1 MSIIFCYNL
10 GVMAM
15 NFNEVK
21 GLGEKSL
28 LLLKKLQ
35 VGTVSELLE
44 YYPYR
49 YEIIRITSLKDC
61 LNTKGTVNVQVASS
75 PVVKY
80 LKGHL
85 NCLGMKCLYN
95 GTLINVSIFNR
106 GYLRSWIVPG
116 MYISITGKYDS
127 LRNSFTASD
136 ISLEVIKTS
145 EIIPIYHLVS
155 GLNNKQIRLIMKNTL
170 ESRFDVDDY
179 IPRSLNDKYHLI
191 SKKEAIRIIHKP
203 DSLQN
208 LKQARLKL
216 IYEEFFVFA
225 FKINYLKK
233 LRNTSNGIKKVLPL
247 KNIKDFIGNLPFSLT
262 EDQEKTVEAIYQDMT
277 SNIKMNRLVLGDVGS
292 GKTVVALCAMVMNKE
307 AGYQSAMLVPTEVLA
322 QQHYTS
328 LKALAPQINF
338 GLLVGSMSSKE
349 KRQVLEEL
357 IYGKIDCL
365 IGTHAILNEKVT
377 FKRLGLV
384 VTDEQHRFGVK
395 QRNIIENKGLGVDV
409 IYMSATPIPRTY
421 ALGLYG
427 DMDVSIIRS
436 KPKGRKPVITKM
448 LLDKDI
454 MVALK
459 TSYENLKEGHQVYV
473 VAPLVEGNDEEKEK
487 SLEDVKR
494 LEEKFN
500 VAFKG
505 KYKTGILYG
514 KMNKETKNQ
523 VMKDFKEGIIKI
535 LISTTVIEV
544 GVDVS
549 NATVMIIY
557 DANLFGLATLHQLR
571 GRVGRSDIQSFC
583 FLVSKVDEERLRVL
597 ENSNDGFYISEKDF
611 EMRGSGEIFGEKQ
624 SGDMTFKIGNIKT
637 DGKIWLQAYKD
648 ATEYVNNFDDD
659 KLYLDVIKNLRG
671 N

>member
-1 MSIIFCYNL
+1 
-10 GVMAM
+10 MAM

-35 VGTVSELLE
+35 VGTVRELLE

-49 YEIIRITSLKDC
+49 YEIIRIASLRDC
-61 LNTKGTVNVQVASS
+61 INTKGTVNVEVASS

-80 LKGHL
+80 LGGHL
-85 NCLGMKCLYN
+85 NRLGMKCLYN

-106 GYLRSWIVPG
+106 GYLRSRIVPG

-136 ISLEVIKTS
+136 ISLEAIKTS

-155 GLNNKQIRLIMKNTL
+155 GLNNKQIRLIIKNTL
-170 ESRFDVDDY
+170 ESRLDVDDY
-179 IPRSLNDKYHLI
+179 IPKNLNDKYHLM
-191 SKKEAIRIIHKP
+191 SKKEAIRIIHEP
-203 DSLQN
+203 DNLKD

-233 LRNTSNGIKKVLPL
+233 LRNTNRGIKKNVSL
-247 KNIKDFIGNLPFSLT
+247 KNIKNFIESLPFPLT
-262 EDQEKTVEAIYQDMT
+262 EDQEKTVEAIYQDT
-277 SNIKMNRLVLGDVGS
+277 TRNIKMNRLVLGDVGS

-322 QQHYTS
+322 HQHYTS
-328 LKALAPQINF
+328 LKEMASQMNF
-338 GLLVGSMSSKE
+338 GLLVGSMSLKE

-365 IGTHAILNEKVT
+365 IGTHAILNDKVA
-377 FKRLGLV
+377 FKSLGLV
-384 VTDEQHRFGVK
+384 VTDEQHRFGVN

-427 DMDVSIIRS
+427 DMDVSIIKS

-459 TSYENLKEGHQVYV
+459 TSYDALKDGHQVYV
-473 VAPLVEGNDEEKEK
+473 VAPLVEENEEEKEN

-571 GRVGRSDIQSFC
+571 GRVGRSGIQSFC
-583 FLVSKVDEERLRVL
+583 FLVSKVEEERLRVL
-597 ENSNDGFYISEKDF
+597 ESSNDGFYISEKDF
-611 EMRGSGEIFGEKQ
+611 EMRGSGELFGEKQ